1 MGFTPVS
8 SRSGHVDM
16 GWIVS
21 PTNELQEGQRLTI
34 VRRILGGERKEGT
47 IPFAG
52 EEFPLYTLGDVQLVL
67 PSDFLTY

>member
-1 MGFTPVS
+1 MRFPG
-8 SRSGHVDM
+8 
-16 GWIVS
+16 S
-21 PTNELQEGQRLTI
+21 PHGAQLIEAMQEGQRLTI

-52 EEFPLYTLGDVQLVL
+52 DEFPLYTLGDVQLVL